1 MYLNARRRSKSQSL
15 TSSLVV
21 VEGAARNMKLM
32 QLLVVITFMIMYL
45 FALSRKLV
53 ILFQYKLFYCSDE
66 G

>member
-1 MYLNARRRSKSQSL
+1 MYLNARRRIKSQSL

>member
-1 MYLNARRRSKSQSL
+1 MRGDGAKVKASPAVP
-15 TSSLVV
+15 VV